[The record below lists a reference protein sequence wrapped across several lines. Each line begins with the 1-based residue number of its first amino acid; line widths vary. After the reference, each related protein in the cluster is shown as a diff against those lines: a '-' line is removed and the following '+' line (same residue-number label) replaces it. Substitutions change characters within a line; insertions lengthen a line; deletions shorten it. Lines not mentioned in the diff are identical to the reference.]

1 MIVWNRAPCAPGSF
15 GTKLFFWYFSACV
28 TFPDVEIGDAA
39 TLLESSDTAQRH
51 CCSEK
56 VAALNSLAEFFN
68 RNSLGMVAPDQ
79 VTKHIEL
86 IILQSQQEDK
96 NLVS

>member
-15 GTKLFFWYFSACV
+15 GTKLFFRYVSACV

-39 TLLESSDTAQRH
+39 TLLGSSDTAQRH

-68 RNSLGMVAPDQ
+68 RNSLGVAPDH
-79 VTKHIEL
+79 VNKHIEHT
-86 IILQSQQEDK
+86 ILESQQEDK